1 MSACS
6 EFWVDVE
13 EDARLDRA
21 RRAFR
26 RKLDAG
32 TATRAD
38 LRALLRQFGRTFGW
52 HGYAVMSSRRMRAG
66 RRGRR

>member
-1 MSACS
+1 MS
-6 EFWVDVE
+6 ERQDLWVDVD

-32 TATRAD
+32 TATHAD
-38 LRALLRQFGRTFGW
+38 LRMLLRQFGRTFGW
-52 HGYAVMSSRRMRAG
+52 QGYDPRARRDPRT
-66 RRGRR
+66 RGRRS